1 MILLTQWS
9 RGRLRDKWH
18 DAKARE
24 TARYRETT
32 RRSYRKLHVIGY
44 QGAIDSILGL
54 VMAAGGAVALALGTM
69 DVLAKSMSVGDL
81 VVAMTYVA
89 QLYAPLH
96 AIGTHL
102 SGQQQAVA
110 SVERAF
116 ALLDTAPPVRE
127 KPQALVIGRASGE
140 IAFGASFGHD
150 GRAPILEDIDLT
162 VPAGRCIG
170 IVGKTGSGKSTLMNM
185 LIRLFD
191 PTAGRI
197 ELDGIDIGAIKLAD
211 LRRQFSVVTQDPL
224 LFSTTIAENI
234 GYGRPEAS
242 LDEIVE
248 AAKAAQAHE
257 FITRLPLGYETPV
270 GDRGTRLSGGERQ
283 RIAIARAFLKDAPI
297 LILDEPTSAIDNET
311 ENLIVEGIE
320 RLMAGR
326 TTFMIAHASGRC
338 AARA

>member
-1 MILLTQWS
+1 MPSAPISAASSRRWPAWS
-9 RGRLRDKWH
+9 G
-18 DAKARE
+18 
-24 TARYRETT
+24 
-32 RRSYRKLHVIGY
+32 
-44 QGAIDSILGL
+44 
-54 VMAAGGAVALALGTM
+54 
-69 DVLAKSMSVGDL
+69 
-81 VVAMTYVA
+81 
-89 QLYAPLH
+89 
-96 AIGTHL
+96 
-102 SGQQQAVA
+102 
-110 SVERAF
+110 AF

-326 TTFMIAHASGRC
+326 TTVMIAHASGRC

>member
-110 SVERAF
+110 SVERG
-116 ALLDTAPPVRE
+116 VRPAQHGAAGARE
-127 KPQALVIGRASGE
+127 AAGARHRPGE
-140 IAFGASFGHD
+140 RRD
-150 GRAPILEDIDLT
+150 R
-162 VPAGRCIG
+162 
-170 IVGKTGSGKSTLMNM
+170 
-185 LIRLFD
+185 
-191 PTAGRI
+191 
-197 ELDGIDIGAIKLAD
+197 
-211 LRRQFSVVTQDPL
+211 LRRLV
-224 LFSTTIAENI
+224 
-234 GYGRPEAS
+234 RP
-242 LDEIVE
+242 
-248 AAKAAQAHE
+248 
-257 FITRLPLGYETPV
+257 
-270 GDRGTRLSGGERQ
+270 
-283 RIAIARAFLKDAPI
+283 
-297 LILDEPTSAIDNET
+297 
-311 ENLIVEGIE
+311 
-320 RLMAGR
+320 
-326 TTFMIAHASGRC
+326 
-338 AARA
+338 